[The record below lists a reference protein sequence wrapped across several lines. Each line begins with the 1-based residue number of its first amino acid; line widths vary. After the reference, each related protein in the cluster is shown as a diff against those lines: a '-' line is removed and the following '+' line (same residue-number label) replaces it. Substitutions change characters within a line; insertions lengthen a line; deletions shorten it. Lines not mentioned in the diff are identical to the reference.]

1 MKLLLELLNATQE
14 DNYSIMRRIST
25 TIIAFLYMAVV
36 FAIPSKQKFE
46 LSQIDGSTLILY
58 IVGDEF
64 FHYHITE
71 DGYPVIQS
79 NDNGWYYAYLTHD
92 DMLPS
97 KTLVHNID
105 CRTKEELSYIN
116 QHFSDDY
123 CEHIADISRLRHQ
136 RPNSDHAT
144 RSSYRSSSYKGLKK
158 GLVILVNFSDNS
170 FSSSNPQHDYDRMFN
185 EQGYSEN
192 NHVGS
197 VHDYFY
203 DQSYGSFDLTFDV
216 VGPITLPNKIS
227 YYGANGVNGNDKDAH
242 IMVREACTMIADE
255 VDFKQYDWNDDGEVD
270 QVFIIYAGYGEA
282 TGGMSSTI
290 WPHESYLKY
299 NDEGILNLG
308 DITINQYACSNELYG
323 VTGKIRMGIG
333 TPCHE
338 FCHCLGLPD
347 TYDTDYSGAF
357 GMDGY
362 DIMCSGGHS
371 GPNGIGEIPYG
382 FTAYERW
389 YVGWLDLIDIATE
402 EFISSVKSLSEEP
415 VAYRICNSAVPD
427 ECFVLENH
435 QIDKWFSYI
444 GNNQAP
450 HGLMIT
456 HIDYDEKAWNSNLVN
471 PNKNHQRMS
480 IIPADNSYGNYN
492 SNTKRYILS
501 DEEIQGD
508 FFPGIKNVNRMS
520 SISHKE
526 TGGTLFNA
534 NNGGTNNMELVID
547 NIVEDN
553 GLLSFSVGYIIP
565 FPEIL
570 EASLDESNCLY
581 IRWEDQG
588 NSDSYS
594 IELNKILSYFPLNI
608 EKTVIND
615 IIGNSLSINDID
627 CKQCTVRIKSKGT
640 FASSEWSDYFK
651 ISSSGDTSIITIVE
665 DRNDNNCHFD
675 INGYKTDRTKGLII
689 HKNGEKSVLKLIK

>member
-1 MKLLLELLNATQE
+1 MLMQKFFSNIIALLQITVALAIPTK
-14 DNYSIMRRIST
+14 RRI
-25 TIIAFLYMAVV
+25 
-36 FAIPSKQKFE
+36 E

-58 IVGDEF
+58 IVGDEY

-71 DGYPVIQS
+71 DGYPVLQS
-79 NDNGWYYAYLTHD
+79 DDNGWYYAYLTQD
-92 DMLPS
+92 NMLPS

-105 CRTKEELSYIN
+105 GRTNEELSYIN
-116 QHFSDDY
+116 LHYSDDY
-123 CEHIADISRLRHQ
+123 YEQIADISRLKHQ
-136 RPNSDHAT
+136 RQDSDHAT
-144 RSSYRSSSYKGLKK
+144 RATYRSASYKGSKK
-158 GLVILVNFSDNS
+158 GLVILVNFADNS

-203 DQSYGSFDLTFDV
+203 DQSYGTFDLTFDV

-242 IMVREACTMIADE
+242 IMVREACTMIANE
-255 VDFKQYDWNDDGEVD
+255 VDYKQYDWNDDGEVD

-299 NDEGILNLG
+299 RDGGVLDLG
-308 DITINQYACSNELYG
+308 GITINQYACSNELYG
-323 VTGKIRMGIG
+323 ATGKIRMGIG

-371 GPNGIGEIPYG
+371 GPKGIGEIPYG

-389 YVGWLDLIDIATE
+389 YVGWLDFIDIAAE
-402 EFISSVKSLSEEP
+402 EFVSDVRPLSEEP

-427 ECFVLENH
+427 ECFVIENH
-435 QIDKWFSYI
+435 QIDKWFSFI
-444 GNNQAP
+444 GNKQAP

-456 HIDYDEKAWNSNLVN
+456 HVDYNEKAWNSNLVN
-471 PNKNHQRMS
+471 PNKKHQRMS
-480 IIPADNSYGNYN
+480 IIPADNSYGRYM
-492 SNTKRYILS
+492 SDTKRYYLT

-534 NNGGTNNMELVID
+534 NTDGTNNMELVID
-547 NIVEDN
+547 NIIEDN
-553 GLLSFSVGYIIP
+553 GILSFSVGYNIPVPNII
-565 FPEIL
+565 
-570 EASLDESNCLY
+570 EASLDDSNCLF

-588 NSDSYS
+588 TSDSYS
-594 IELNKILSYFPLNI
+594 IELNKIISNFPTII
-608 EKTVIND
+608 ETSVIND
-615 IIGNSLSINDID
+615 VEGDSLSVDGVD
-627 CKQCTVRIKSKGT
+627 SKQCTVRIKAKGT
-640 FASSEWSDYFK
+640 YASSEWSEYYK
-651 ISSSGDTSIITIVE
+651 ISSSGDTSITEIETNS
-665 DRNDNNCHFD
+665 NDNNCHFD
-675 INGYKTDRTKGLII
+675 IHGYKTNRTNGLII
-689 HKNGEKSVLKLIK
+689 HKNSEKSVLKLIK